1 MEYQFDVV
9 DLNTRIDLDIRND
22 LEVEECSKMKNSAK
36 KCQQQNSNGDK
47 FYQMGI
53 ITVFR
58 TNMGPQILHM

>member
-9 DLNTRIDLDIRND
+9 DLNTRIDLDIRKD

-47 FYQMGI
+47 F
-53 ITVFR
+53 
-58 TNMGPQILHM
+58 